1 MKTLFRVLCV
11 LLAGTF
17 PPHPSQ
23 AQQGQMP
30 VCPGQNRHVDD
41 QRLEYLTTTF
51 IEELRDDTDRTGIV
65 ALTGHASW
73 SARLRPV
80 LQPRFARTQ
89 SICRDMP
96 GLCQPRSQDLCAAVP
111 QACERPQPTGAAVSF
126 EDAVEAARATARAAI
141 AQSTPLGTRAALLTQ
156 VKATQQLGGFSNTL
170 RQQIAEY
177 VVAKELLARGEELL
191 IEFRGSLIH
200 ESCAASFIVVHPQ
213 LVGVSPTATT
223 MGTTLRDV
231 DIGLGGFG
239 LPGPAT
245 NVNLLGTMTDR
256 ANFFAGF
263 LTHVGAAQG
272 VATDMLRITGS
283 IRDQLVGSDMQI
295 ENHNAGLPPAAG
307 NHFTAEWLLSPL
319 FTHHYY
325 AMTAR
330 RELDFD
336 RNAID
341 DGIAQLRAGLTQF
354 PPGGGAGS
362 STFLPALVE
371 SYCGSSGGLAADLP
385 AVLDD
390 QGRIAPFLQAQAAAG
405 MPRGDAQLIVEAT
418 VICAMRWA
426 HQASNELRANS
437 FILDASFAQERTPSS
452 VLLQRMRDRRDAYT
466 ARAQRVSARAT
477 EIDQIVP

>member
-1 MKTLFRVLCV
+1 MKTLSRVLCV
-11 LLAGTF
+11 LLIGTV
-17 PPHPSQ
+17 PPHSSQ

-30 VCPGQNRHVDD
+30 VCPGQNRNVDD
-41 QRLEYLTTTF
+41 QRLEYLATTF
-51 IEELRDDTDRTGIV
+51 IEELRDEADRTGNV
-65 ALTGHASW
+65 ALTGHAGW
-73 SARLRPV
+73 AARLRPARQAQV
-80 LQPRFARTQ
+80 PRTL

-96 GLCQPRSQDLCAAVP
+96 GLCKPRGQDLCAAVP
-111 QACERPQPTGAAVSF
+111 QACEQPRPAGAAVSF
-126 EDAVEAARATARAAI
+126 EDSVEAARATARAAI
-141 AQSTPLGTRAALLTQ
+141 AQSTPLGTRSALVTR
-156 VKATQQLGGFSNTL
+156 VSATQQLGGLSSTL

-177 VVAKELLARGEELL
+177 AVAKELLATGEELL
-191 IEFRGSLIH
+191 TELRNSLIH

-213 LVGVSPTATT
+213 LVQVPPTAGT
-223 MGTTLRDV
+223 MNTTLRDV

-245 NVNLLGTMTDR
+245 AVTLIGTTSDR

-272 VATDMLRITGS
+272 VAVDMLRITGS
-283 IRDQLVGSDMQI
+283 VRDQLVGSDMQI
-295 ENHNAGLPPAAG
+295 ENHNAGLPPAPG

-341 DGIAQLRAGLTQF
+341 DGIAQLQSGLTQF
-354 PPGGGAGS
+354 SPGGGAGS
-362 STFLPALVE
+362 STLMPALVE
-371 SYCGSSGGLAADLP
+371 TYCGSSGGLATDLP

-405 MPRGDAQLIVEAT
+405 MLRDDAQLIVEAV

-426 HQASNELRANS
+426 HQAANDLRANS

-466 ARAQRVSARAT
+466 ARAQRASTRAA